1 MKAGTK
7 SAATAAPVPAIS
19 CYTHGSAGPGAPN
32 ALAVHGR
39 GGPLLHGMEVLL
51 SPSHPASHVS
61 GAAGPQASF
70 VQSCVRWLRAE
81 APLSQHQAHQ

>member
-7 SAATAAPVPAIS
+7 SAAAAAPVPAIS
-19 CYTHGSAGPGAPN
+19 SAGPGAPN
-32 ALAVHGR
+32 ALAVHGH
-39 GGPLLHGMEVLL
+39 GGPLLHGIEVLL

-70 VQSCVRWLRAE
+70 VQSGLRWLRAE